1 MAARERRR
9 KAERRSPHEEAKRSE
24 DTDRRDSNPSPSPGR
39 SVREPRVARAE
50 PEGSAARADGPAG
63 GVASGARAAQHTGT
77 RHARRLLEVGR
88 APPVDGRERRVLSDQ
103 GKQLAGA
110 SGVKRGGV
118 ARGTGDTREGAP
130 EASRNRREVLRGA
143 AHDRSCRNPPANR
156 SEGDRGDRAAR
167 RLPHG
172 PDPTP
177 QGPAEKTVT
186 ARLLIDLSHPI
197 EPGMTTYPG
206 LPGPVVSDF
215 LSREDS
221 RRKYAPGTTFQIGRI
236 EMVANTGTYVDA
248 PFHRI
253 AGGQDIA
260 SLPLER
266 LADLEGL
273 VVTLPPLPAEVGVGE
288 GIRGRPFDADLF
300 ERRDLE
306 GKAVL
311 LRSGWD
317 SYWRTPA
324 YGRGHPFVTRR
335 AAEALVSKRPSLVG
349 IDSVNIDDTE
359 DGTRPAHTLL
369 LQAGIPIVEH
379 LCNLSVLPA
388 EGFRFHCVPAPFL
401 GVGSFPVRAYAVIGK
416 DAP

>member
-1 MAARERRR
+1 
-9 KAERRSPHEEAKRSE
+9 
-24 DTDRRDSNPSPSPGR
+24 
-39 SVREPRVARAE
+39 
-50 PEGSAARADGPAG
+50 
-63 GVASGARAAQHTGT
+63 
-77 RHARRLLEVGR
+77 
-88 APPVDGRERRVLSDQ
+88 
-103 GKQLAGA
+103 
-110 SGVKRGGV
+110 
-118 ARGTGDTREGAP
+118 
-130 EASRNRREVLRGA
+130 
-143 AHDRSCRNPPANR
+143 
-156 SEGDRGDRAAR
+156 
-167 RLPHG
+167 
-172 PDPTP
+172 
-177 QGPAEKTVT
+177 VT

-221 RRKYAPGTTFQIGRI
+221 RKKYAAGTTFQIGRI